1 MTIQINQFNSFTAW
15 CTKLIYNSFVIKFLV
30 VGAVLGL
37 LSLCLDGLYFSKNE
51 RLSIWEEFSK
61 TILCWLG
68 VALMLMF
75 TIVTIFA
82 DTPDKNLAGNPN
94 VQWSNKLLLHS
105 NVELD
110 MKDRQNIIQSK
121 KNIGFISC
129 KNKNIASID
138 WTKYNQ
144 VKIIPLNS
152 QGKAMVNVMKYI
164 NKNYHGATTINSD
177 MPSNMKFNST
187 GVVVN
192 LDNGS
197 SVTIKANNK
206 TPDKLQIT
214 TKKVD
219 LKPLTKTT
227 TKTINA
233 K

>member
-1 MTIQINQFNSFTAW
+1 M
-15 CTKLIYNSFVIKFLV
+15 
-30 VGAVLGL
+30 L
-37 LSLCLDGLYFSKNE
+37 L
-51 RLSIWEEFSK
+51 
-61 TILCWLG
+61 
-68 VALMLMF
+68 F

-82 DTPDKNLAGNPN
+82 DTPDKNLAGSPN

-121 KNIGFISC
+121 KNIGFISY
-129 KNKNIASID
+129 KGKNIASID
-138 WTKYNQ
+138 WIKYNQ
-144 VKIIPLNS
+144 AKIIPLNN
-152 QGKAMVNVMKYI
+152 QGEAMVNAMKYT

-187 GVVVN
+187 GVIVN

-219 LKPLTKTT
+219 LKPLTKTA